1 MATRYRSTL
10 LLIVPVLCLVFSI
23 SAAAQDVNNDELT
36 RQTQNPI
43 SSLISVP
50 FQGNW
55 DFGIGDRDATATL
68 LNFQPV
74 MPFAASPSTNVI
86 VRLIVPLTS
95 QPTAT
100 EQRNSG
106 IGDTLAT
113 AFFSPARSSRLI
125 WGAGPAVLL
134 PTATNAVIGSEKFAV
149 GPSIVF
155 LKQPGNFTYGF
166 LGNQIWSVDGAKD
179 REAVN
184 QAFLQPFFNYNLGNG
199 LSAGLTMEA
208 TVKWDASNG
217 KATAPLIFII
227 NKIALLGKRP
237 VNFQVGAGPMIASPD
252 GGPKWRFRAAAN
264 FLYPR

>member
-1 MATRYRSTL
+1 MATRYRPT
-10 LLIVPVLCLVFSI
+10 LLIVVPALMLAFS
-23 SAAAQDVNNDELT
+23 ALAVAQDANTDDLV

-55 DFGIGDRDATATL
+55 DFGIGDRDSSATL

-74 MPFAASPSTNVI
+74 MPFAASPSTNLILRV
-86 VRLIVPLTS
+86 IVPLTS
-95 QPTAT
+95 QPTTT
-100 EQRNSG
+100 EQRNNG

-113 AFFSPARSSRLI
+113 GFFSPSKSSSMI

-134 PTATNAVIGSEKFAV
+134 PTATNPLVGSEKFAL

-155 LKQPGNFTYGF
+155 LKQPGNITYGF

-199 LSAGLTMEA
+199 LSAGFTIEA
-208 TVKWDASNG
+208 TVKWEAANG
-217 KATAPLIFII
+217 KTTAPLILTI

-237 VNFQVGAGPMIASPD
+237 VNFQIGAGPMLASPD

>member
-10 LLIVPVLCLVFSI
+10 PGLLPILFLVFSAP
-23 SAAAQDVNNDELT
+23 AAAQDVNSDELT

-55 DFGIGDRDATATL
+55 DFGIGDRDSSATL

-74 MPFAASPSTNVI
+74 MPFAASPSTNVT
-86 VRLIVPLTS
+86 VRVIIPLTS

-100 EQRNSG
+100 EQRNGG

-113 AFFSPARSSRLI
+113 AFFSPSKSSKLI

-134 PTATNAVIGSEKFAV
+134 PTATNAAIGSEKIAL
-149 GPSIVF
+149 GPSIVV
-155 LKQPGNFTYGF
+155 LKQPGNITYGF
-166 LGNQIWSVDGAKD
+166 LGNQVWSVDGAKD

-208 TVKWDASNG
+208 TVKWEASNG

-227 NKIALLGKRP
+227 NKIAMLGKRP
-237 VNFQVGAGPMIASPD
+237 VNFQIGAGPMVASPD

>member
-1 MATRYRSTL
+1 MATRYRPTL
-10 LLIVPVLCLVFSI
+10 LLCVLALFLALST
-23 SAAAQDVNNDELT
+23 SATAQDVNTDDLT

-86 VRLIVPLTS
+86 LRLIVPLTS
-95 QPTAT
+95 QPTT
-100 EQRNSG
+100 TDQRNNG

-113 AFFSPARSSRLI
+113 AFFSPSKTGRMI

-134 PTATNAVIGSEKFAV
+134 PTATSAAIGSEKFAF

-155 LKQPGNFTYGF
+155 LKQPGNITYGF
-166 LGNQIWSVDGAKD
+166 LGSQVWSVDGAKD

-208 TVKWDASNG
+208 TVKWDAANG

-227 NKIALLGKRP
+227 NKIGMLGKRP
-237 VNFQVGAGPMIASPD
+237 VNFQVGAGPMLASPD
-252 GGPKWRFRAAAN
+252 GGPKWRFRVAAN

>member
-1 MATRYRSTL
+1 MATRYRPAL
-10 LLIVPVLCLVFSI
+10 LLFVPVLILMFST
-23 SAAAQDVNNDELT
+23 SAAAQDVDTDELT

-55 DFGIGDRDATATL
+55 DFGIGDRDSSATL

-86 VRLIVPLTS
+86 LRVIVPLIS
-95 QPTAT
+95 QPTTT
-100 EQRNSG
+100 EQRNNG

-113 AFFSPARSSRLI
+113 AFFSPSKSSSTI
-125 WGAGPAVLL
+125 WGVGPAVLL
-134 PTATNAVIGSEKFAV
+134 PTATNALVGSEKFAL

-155 LKQPGNFTYGF
+155 LKQPGNITYGF

-208 TVKWDASNG
+208 TVKWEASNG
-217 KATAPLIFII
+217 KTTAPMIFII
-227 NKIALLGKRP
+227 NKIAMLGKRP
-237 VNFQVGAGPMIASPD
+237 VNFQIGAGPMLASPD

>member
-1 MATRYRSTL
+1 MATRYQPTL
-10 LLIVPVLCLVFSI
+10 LLCVPALLVVLSTP
-23 SAAAQDVNNDELT
+23 AAAQDVDTDELT

-55 DFGIGDRDATATL
+55 DFGIGNRDSTATL
-68 LNFQPV
+68 LNFQPI

-86 VRLIVPLTS
+86 LRVIIPLTS
-95 QPTAT
+95 QPTTT

-113 AFFSPARSSRLI
+113 AFFSPSKTGRMI
-125 WGAGPAVLL
+125 WGAGPAVLI
-134 PTATNAVIGSEKFAV
+134 PTATNASVGTEKFAL

-155 LKQPGNFTYGF
+155 LKQPGNMTYGF
-166 LGNQIWSVDGAKD
+166 LGNQVWSVDGAKD

-184 QAFLQPFFNYNLGNG
+184 QAFLQPFFNYSLGNG
-199 LSAGLTMEA
+199 LSGGLTIEA
-208 TVKWDASNG
+208 TVKWEASNG
-217 KATAPLIFII
+217 KATAPLLFII
-227 NKIALLGKRP
+227 NKVAVLGKRP
-237 VNFQVGAGPMIASPD
+237 VNFQVGAGPMLASPD
-252 GGPKWRFRAAAN
+252 GGPKWRFRVAAN

>member
-1 MATRYRSTL
+1 MATRYRPTL
-10 LLIVPVLCLVFSI
+10 LFCVPAFLLVLSA
-23 SAAAQDVNNDELT
+23 SAAAQDVNTDELT

-55 DFGIGDRDATATL
+55 DFGIGDRDSSATL

-86 VRLIVPLTS
+86 LRLIVPLTS
-95 QPTAT
+95 QPTTT

-113 AFFSPARSSRLI
+113 AFFSPSKSGSTI

-134 PTATNAVIGSEKFAV
+134 PTATNASIGSEKFAL

-155 LKQPGNFTYGF
+155 LKQPGNITYGF

-199 LSAGLTMEA
+199 LSAGLTVEA
-208 TVKWDASNG
+208 TVKWEASNG
-217 KATAPLIFII
+217 KTTAPAIFII
-227 NKIALLGKRP
+227 NKIAMLGKRP
-237 VNFQVGAGPMIASPD
+237 VNFQIGAGPMLASPD

>member
-1 MATRYRSTL
+1 MATRYRPTL
-10 LLIVPVLCLVFSI
+10 LILLPILVLVFSI
-23 SAAAQDVNNDELT
+23 SAAAQDVNPDELT
-36 RQTQNPI
+36 RETQNPI

-55 DFGIGDRDATATL
+55 DFGIGNRDSSATL

-74 MPFAASPSTNVI
+74 MPFVASPSTNLIIRVI
-86 VRLIVPLTS
+86 IPLTS

-113 AFFSPARSSRLI
+113 AFFSPSKSSRI
-125 WGAGPAVLL
+125 TWGAGPAVLL
-134 PTATNAVIGSEKFAV
+134 PTATNAAIGTEKFAL

-155 LKQPGNFTYGF
+155 LKQPGNITYGF
-166 LGNQIWSVDGAKD
+166 LGNQVWSVDGAKD

-208 TVKWDASNG
+208 TVKWEASNG
-217 KATAPLIFII
+217 KATAPLIFLI
-227 NKIALLGKRP
+227 NKIAMLGKRP
-237 VNFQVGAGPMIASPD
+237 VNFQIGAGPMVASPD
-252 GGPKWRFRAAAN
+252 GGPKWRFRATAN